1 MMHPNQEP
9 IIVQTN
15 RFGAP
20 GQFRWLGKTYHIDVI
35 ERIWRSAPGRRSGLR
50 IYRVRSRGRRFTLHF
65 DQRQKRWFLRRAPWR
80 TRLGLAV
87 ERLAARLAA

>member
-1 MMHPNQEP
+1 MNISQQDP
-9 IIVQTN
+9 IIMQFN

-20 GQFRWLGKTYHIDVI
+20 GSFHWQGRTYRIDVI
-35 ERIWRSAPGRRSGLR
+35 ERIWRNSQGARSGLR
-50 IYRVRSRGRRFTLHF
+50 IYKVRSRNRRFILQF
-65 DQRQKRWFLRRAPWR
+65 DQRLKRWSLVRTPWR